1 MGETSTVE
9 TSTVETG
16 AILEAANLSKAY
28 PVRQGVLF
36 GRGAG
41 ALQAVDDVS
50 FSLSQGEALGIVG
63 ESGCG
68 KSTLARV
75 LMGLEKPTGGEVR
88 FQGRNLFALAPQ
100 ELREVR
106 RHIQIVLQDPYTSLN
121 PRMTI
126 GEALTEPF
134 EIHPGLCPRQQRRAR
149 VRELLEMVG
158 LRGDFARR
166 YPHQFSGGQRQRIVV
181 ARALAVRPEILVCD
195 EPVSS
200 LDVSAQAQILS
211 LLRSLQRELNL
222 TYVFIAHDLS
232 VVRYVSDRIAVMYLG
247 RIVEVGDKADVC
259 AHPSHPYTQAL
270 FSAAPVPDPTLRGTR
285 RRIVLQGD
293 VPSPINRPSGCRFR
307 TRCWKAQD
315 ICTET
320 EPALHS
326 VLNGSLLAACHFA
339 VPEPQGGRRQ
349 A

>member
-1 MGETSTVE
+1 VTSV
-9 TSTVETG
+9 SETG
-16 AILEAANLSKAY
+16 AILEVANVSKAY
-28 PVRQGVLF
+28 PVRQGLLF
-36 GRGAG
+36 GRGAE

-50 FSLSQGEALGIVG
+50 FSLSHGEALGIVG

-247 RIVEVGDKADVC
+247 RIVELGDKADVC

-320 EPALHS
+320 EPALHG
-326 VLNGSLLAACHFA
+326 VLNGSLRAACHFA
-339 VPEPQGGRRQ
+339 APEPPLKEP
-349 A
+349 